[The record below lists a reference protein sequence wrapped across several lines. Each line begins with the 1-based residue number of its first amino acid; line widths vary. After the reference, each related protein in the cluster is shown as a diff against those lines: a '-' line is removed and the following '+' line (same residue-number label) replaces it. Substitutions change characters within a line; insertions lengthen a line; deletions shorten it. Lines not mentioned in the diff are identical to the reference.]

1 MVLPKPYFEILL
13 VILLVLILNLH
24 DSIFTAFFYIGLP
37 YFVEPDITEDA
48 DHVFPLLKPPRAAAI
63 SHSWLSCYVNYYA
76 SSSVGFKDF
85 EAEDEIWRLMSCQ
98 RIFHRSCLDR
108 WMGYNQ
114 KTCPLCRLSFTLLIC
129 KIL

>member
-48 DHVFPLLKPPRAAAI
+48 DHVFQLVDPQ
-63 SHSWLSCYVNYYA
+63 N